1 MIEQYPPGP
10 RRGQIRRKVGRL
22 LQHRSR
28 SGGEERA
35 HKQKHIRSRNSFY
48 PPVLCWFEKNGKM
61 PHENYTN
68 HLQLMTRLNDRIIR
82 MNQRIFIEQ
91 GAIYAEENDGMTAGY
106 FSRAP
111 KFHTF
116 GVRNKKH
123 RMEWYRERNPSEK
136 LHLTDRHRSTNLP
149 SAEQQAHT
157 SKKCLNQSL
166 HESSF

>member
-1 MIEQYPPGP
+1 
-10 RRGQIRRKVGRL
+10 
-22 LQHRSR
+22 
-28 SGGEERA
+28 
-35 HKQKHIRSRNSFY
+35 
-48 PPVLCWFEKNGKM
+48 M

-91 GAIYAEENDGMTAGY
+91 RAIYPKENDGMTVGD
-106 FSRAP
+106 FFRAL